1 MCKAIQSLL
10 KMSNR
15 LIIIVGWTIL
25 LFSSCAS
32 NQEFTI
38 DGQIANKGSIRTV
51 ALYEGDRKLDSVYLN
66 EQGKFKFVRAATHP
80 RLLTLGAGNNKYHVI
95 LQAGDRISFHA
106 DLMQPSSSYE
116 VAGSPLSDKIK
127 SFANDIAEKDRF
139 QLELQESFARQSSGL
154 GDTALITLRQQFL
167 QQYRQRM
174 QEYTEAVVRFADQHD
189 DLAGFYAM
197 STLDTELAEAEL
209 VAYADR
215 IAGRWDDNARVREFL
230 EEMARLK
237 RLAVGQPAPDFESLT
252 PNNQQVKL
260 SDFRGK
266 YTLVDFWASWCV
278 PCREENPNI
287 VKQYHTYKDK
297 GFTVLGVSLDGNPG
311 SWMRAIKDDQLEWTH
326 VSDLQ
331 QWGSEVVGLYR
342 IQAIPMSYLLDP
354 QGIIIAKNLRGAD
367 LEAFLK
373 ETLD

>member
-1 MCKAIQSLL
+1 ML
-10 KMSNR
+10 NR
-15 LIIIVGWTIL
+15 LLIIVGWATL
-25 LFSSCAS
+25 LLLSCTS
-32 NQEFTI
+32 KQEFTI
-38 DGQIANKGSIRTV
+38 DGQITNKGNIHTV
-51 ALYEGDRKLDSVYLN
+51 VLYEGERKLDSVFLN
-66 EQGKFKFVRAATHP
+66 EQGKFKFQRAATHP
-80 RLLTLGAGNNKYHVI
+80 RLLTLEAGNKKYHVI
-95 LQAGDRISFHA
+95 LQAGDRISFRA
-106 DLMQPSSSYE
+106 DLMQPDGSYD

-127 SFANDIAEKDRF
+127 SFANEIAEKEQF
-139 QLELQESFARQSSGL
+139 QSELEESFANQSAGL
-154 GDTALITLRQQFL
+154 DDTALITLRQRFL
-167 QQYRQRM
+167 EQYRRRM
-174 QEYTEAVVRFADQHD
+174 QEYTEAAVRFAHQHD

-230 EEMARLK
+230 DEMGRLK

-252 PNNQQVKL
+252 PNNQRVKL

-311 SWMRAIKDDQLEWTH
+311 AWMRAIKDDHLEWSH

-342 IQAIPMSYLLDP
+342 IRAIPMSYLLDP
-354 QGIIIAKNLRGAD
+354 EGIIVAKNLRGAD
-367 LEAFLK
+367 LAAFLK
-373 ETLD
+373 KTLD